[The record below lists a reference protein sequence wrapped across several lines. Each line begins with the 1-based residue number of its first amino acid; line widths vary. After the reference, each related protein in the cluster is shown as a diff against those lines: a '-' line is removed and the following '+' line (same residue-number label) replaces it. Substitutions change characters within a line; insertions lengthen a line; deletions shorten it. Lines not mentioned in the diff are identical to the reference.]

1 MRLPRV
7 FLVPLVAGVACL
19 TGPASAKDD
28 LADTINA
35 LGGERDS
42 KVRLELLGRL
52 AATKSPRAAEVLRD
66 VARDDASAEA
76 RVAAAKGLA
85 SFGCEAA
92 AAPLGELLLAGGI
105 REVRRQAALGM
116 SSMDGGLAWTLRRIE
131 SRETS
136 DVVRLLLVSD
146 LADFPS
152 LDAAAALEKLTA
164 ASATRGA
171 ALRALARHAL
181 GRAELPRVALGL
193 LAKPPDSETV
203 LAVLDACDGVCDAEL
218 RGELP
223 RLAKD
228 EDRRVANAADWIARR
243 VAAIDAETARQRVAA
258 ENAKKAKDGYA
269 PDPVPPPPAPAP
281 PVRPRAEQV
290 VIFDATG
297 STHLGHKQRLPDA
310 FLDAAARREAMRD
323 TSWRN
328 GWVAMQDTR
337 REASDPHSVYLTPL
351 FDASALRGFEWRL
364 SAVGVDTEGMAV
376 GDALREVLD
385 RFEWRPGAER
395 RIVVICD
402 NYAGDVDLAART
414 AAVHRAAEGLTLD
427 VELTARMGQRRTD
440 TWETIA
446 RAGGGTVRL
455 AGATGE
461 QK

>member
-7 FLVPLVAGVACL
+7 VLVPLIVGVACV

-35 LGGERDS
+35 LGGERDA

-66 VARDDASAEA
+66 VACDDASAEA

-92 AAPLGELLLAGGI
+92 ATPLGELLLAGGT

-136 DVVRLLLVSD
+136 GVVRLLLVSD

-152 LDAAAALEKLTA
+152 LDAAAALEKLTTTP
-164 ASATRGA
+164 ATRGA

-181 GRAELPRVALGL
+181 GRAELPRVALEL

-228 EDRRVANAADWIARR
+228 EDRRVTNAADWIARR
-243 VAAIDAETARQRVAA
+243 VAAIDAEAARQRVVA

-269 PDPVPPPPAPAP
+269 PDPVPPPPAPVP

-290 VIFDATG
+290 LVFDATG
-297 STHLGHKQRLPDA
+297 SMELGHRRRLPDRYVD
-310 FLDAAARREAMRD
+310 DAAQREAARD
-323 TSWRN
+323 TSWRHA
-328 GWVAMQDTR
+328 WVAMQDTR
-337 REASDPHSVYLTPL
+337 REASDPHTVYISPV
-351 FDASALRGFEWRL
+351 FDASAVRGFEWRL
-364 SAVGVDTEGMAV
+364 TSVGVDTEGVAV
-376 GDALREVLD
+376 GAALREVLD

-395 RIVVICD
+395 RIVVLCD
-402 NYAGDVDLAART
+402 NYAGDVDLAARA
-414 AAVHRAAEGLTLD
+414 AAVHRAADGLTLD
-427 VELTARMGQRRTD
+427 VELTTRMGGRRTE

-446 RAGGGTVRL
+446 RAGGGAVRIVRRD
-455 AGATGE
+455 TE
-461 QK
+461 K